1 MARRISPV
9 VAFLLCFGLSHF
21 FEAEARLQHSVA
33 LHRQKR
39 EWIVPPQILE
49 ENVDY
54 TKKDFI
60 AKIRS
65 DKEVAQM
72 KNLRYSLRGVG
83 ADQEPFNLFVVNPET
98 GYVRITGILDRES
111 ISQYNL
117 SGIALFTDGS
127 IAENDIGLR
136 IKVKD
141 QNDNAP
147 VFGVM
152 NPGAVDELSAV
163 GTEVMRLNC
172 FDADEPGNPNSQIK
186 YEIVDQQPA
195 GQSMFR
201 VENNGRVVVANPNLD
216 RETVDQYVLLVK
228 ASDLNGAPGGNAAT
242 GTVTIK
248 INDVNDNVPTLGGP
262 YEASIEEN
270 TEKVEVMRLKV
281 SDLDLKGT
289 DNWEGDC
296 YIASGNEAGYFSIH
310 MDPKTNEAVLMLDKA
325 VDYEDVKDLN
335 LGIGVA
341 NKAPFHPSVS
351 GGSQGATISFGG
363 SGGGA
368 GSGAAGGAGAMGG
381 ASGSGG
387 GTGASSWSSSG
398 VPLYNVNIKV
408 KNQPEG
414 PKFFPGTKAIPISEG
429 KAFDSTEIIAR
440 YPAIDT
446 DTGKEATNVKYI
458 KSSDPD
464 NWLTIDEKT
473 GAIRMNKAPDRE
485 SKYLVNGT
493 YYAKVLSITQ
503 DLPSKTATGTIAIQV
518 EDFNDHCPTLISNV
532 QTLCT
537 DKDAVLVTAKDED
550 APPNGAPFD
559 FNIVSEGTAGKWTV
573 EYMNDTTAIFRTHEK
588 LWPGPHELM
597 VEVTDQQG
605 LKCPEPQ
612 KLQVDV
618 CTCKN
623 QGGCDRTATGDA
635 KKGSR
640 LGPAGIGLLLLG
652 LLALLLIPL
661 LLLLCTCG
669 MTGAFTDMPF
679 ETKVHLIS
687 SNTEGQGEDRDVPLM
702 CPPSNVDGMGFMTK
716 DYMAVGAGHSA
727 GLGLG
732 VGAGVGAAG
741 FLESTSTMGGRGYN
755 EMELDYMN
763 SIGRNNAY
771 SSRDMAGDFDGMAL
785 SDGYLCEY
793 YSQKSRVVDG
803 FGKDDPMVY
812 DYEGKGSPVGSVG
825 CCSLLEDQND
835 LEFLNDLGPKF
846 TTLADICG
854 GKKTEIPAPAPAP
867 LPPPPKP
874 VVDRSEVV
882 SSTTNILNTGNIAT
896 NRVNTVNVA
905 SNMATASSTRVEN
918 VLVTDNR
925 PTMITSVQPAPTLLV
940 QPQPMYYMVEQ
951 QPSTVL
957 VAERPAMTQGMY
969 VLNSGPVAEG
979 MVVQGGNIAA
989 NTLTRGERM
998 VLVDRG
1004 GPAQALNNG
1013 MLHTS
1018 NLSGSQLLLVDG
1030 GATSGQVLQG
1040 TIQRG
1045 VAGSQGLMFVDGQ
1058 GGQVI
1063 QGSINNGIST
1073 HGGSQNVFYVE
1084 NKGGSSVVQGGLQ
1097 MGKASTAG
1105 SLIGDVGIG
1114 GSSVKITQNP
1124 SSHKVVVQERKVVTT
1139 QSVK

>member
-1 MARRISPV
+1 M
-9 VAFLLCFGLSHF
+9 

-54 TKKDFI
+54 TKRDFI

-65 DKEVAQM
+65 DKEDVQM

-98 GYVRITGILDRES
+98 GFVRITGILDRES

-141 QNDNAP
+141 QNDNPP
-147 VFGVM
+147 VFGAM
-152 NPGAVDELSAV
+152 SAGAVDELSDV
-163 GTEVMRLNC
+163 GTEVMKLNC

-186 YEIVDQQPA
+186 YEIVDQQPT

-201 VENNGRVVVANPNLD
+201 VENDGRVVVANSNLD
-216 RETVDQYVLLVK
+216 RETIDQYVLLVK

-351 GGSQGATISFGG
+351 GGSQGATINFGG

-368 GSGAAGGAGAMGG
+368 GGGGGGAGGGSGGGIGG
-381 ASGSGG
+381 ASGSAG
-387 GTGASSWSSSG
+387 GTGASSWSASG

-429 KAFDSTEIIAR
+429 KAFDSTEVIAR
-440 YPAIDT
+440 YPAIDS

-458 KSSDPD
+458 KASDPD

-518 EDFNDHCPTLISNV
+518 EDFNDHCPTLVSNV

-559 FNIVSEGTAGKWTV
+559 FSIVPEGTTGKWTV

-588 LWPGPHELM
+588 LWPGPYELM
-597 VEVTDQQG
+597 VEVKDQQG
-605 LKCPEPQ
+605 LKCPDPQ

-618 CTCKN
+618 CTCKD
-623 QGGCDRTATGDA
+623 QGGCDRTTTGGA

-640 LGPAGIGLLLLG
+640 LGPAGIGLLFLG

-661 LLLLCTCG
+661 LLLLCKCG
-669 MTGAFTDMPF
+669 AAGMAGAFTDMPF
-679 ETKVHLIS
+679 DTKEHLIS
-687 SNTEGQGEDRDVPLM
+687 YHTEGQGEDRDVPIM
-702 CPPSNVDGMGFMTK
+702 GPAENVDGMMGFMSK
-716 DYMAVGAGHSA
+716 DSMAVGAMHA
-727 GLGLG
+727 AGLG
-732 VGAGVGAAG
+732 VGAGAAG

-755 EMELDYMN
+755 EMEMDYMN
-763 SIGRNNAY
+763 SIRRSDAY
-771 SSRDMAGDFDGMAL
+771 LSRDMAGDFDGMAI

-793 YSQKSRVVDG
+793 YSQKSRVLDG
-803 FGKDDPMVY
+803 LAKDDPMVY

-825 CCSLLEDQND
+825 CCSILEDQND

-846 TTLADICG
+846 TTLAQICG
-854 GKKTEIPAPAPAP
+854 AKKTEIPAPAPAPAP

-874 VVDRSEVV
+874 IMDRTEVV
-882 SSTTNILNTGNIAT
+882 SSSTNILNTGNIAT

-905 SNMATASSTRVEN
+905 SNMAAASSTRVEN

-925 PTMITSVQPAPTLLV
+925 PTMITSVQPAPTLLM
-940 QPQPMYYMVEQ
+940 QPQPMYYMVEP

-957 VAERPAMTQGMY
+957 LAERPAMTQGMY
-969 VLNSGPVAEG
+969 VLNSAPVAEG
-979 MVVQGGNIAA
+979 MVVQGANVAA

-1004 GPAQALNNG
+1004 GSAQALNTG

-1040 TIQRG
+1040 TLQRG

-1063 QGSINNGIST
+1063 QGSINRGIST

-1097 MGKASTAG
+1097 KGMASTSG